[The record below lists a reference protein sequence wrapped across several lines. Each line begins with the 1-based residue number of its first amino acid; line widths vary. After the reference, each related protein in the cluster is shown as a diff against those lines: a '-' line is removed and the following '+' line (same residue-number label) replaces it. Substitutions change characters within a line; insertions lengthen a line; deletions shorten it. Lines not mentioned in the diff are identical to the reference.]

1 MPQGIIATVDNGF
14 ALIDF
19 VDKSQRG
26 PALAKLVDIGG
37 PESIET
43 VTRVG
48 PRRQYRVPEGN
59 AREAGLLDDEV
70 GSAEPPSAGQDT
82 GAAAALKD
90 ADPNANPGEDEADWH
105 TPVAEY
111 TSANAFVGQV
121 ANEEVL
127 DRPQVHTGDAS
138 SSGGSG
144 KTPAHSDVIG
154 HVAAAK
160 QPPTPGSRE
169 ALAPAAV
176 TSGALKSQPGALP
189 SDPGG
194 YAAQPDTP
202 VVQEAPAAEKG
213 AWPDGSPDEDWKR
226 SELDAYAASKGIDT
240 TNLPN
245 KAAVLAALG
254 GK

>member
-14 ALIDF
+14 ALVDF
-19 VDKSQRG
+19 VDKSLRG
-26 PALAKLVDIGG
+26 PALAKLVEIGG

-59 AREAGLLDDEV
+59 AREAGLLDDEP
-70 GSAEPPSAGQDT
+70 GSAGPFSAGQDT
-82 GAAAALKD
+82 GSAAALK
-90 ADPNANPGEDEADWH
+90 ASDPNVNAGDDEADWH

-111 TSANAFVGQV
+111 TSANAFVGPV
-121 ANEEVL
+121 PNPEVM
-127 DRPQVHTGDAS
+127 DRPQVHPGGAS

-144 KTPAHSDVIG
+144 KTPPHSGVISDV
-154 HVAAAK
+154 ATAK

-169 ALAPAAV
+169 ALAPASA
-176 TSGALKSQPGALP
+176 TSGALASQPSALP

-202 VVQEAPAAEKG
+202 PVAPVPAG
-213 AWPDGSPDEDWKR
+213 TQPWPAGEPTEDWKR
-226 SELDAYAASKGIDT
+226 SELDAYAADKGVDT
-240 TNLPN
+240 TGLPN
-245 KAAVLAALG
+245 KAAVLAALA